1 MARVV
6 CSFVDFLFLHF
17 CFFINHHIIS
27 KLEDE
32 RVNTQHI
39 NPYTDKQN
47 ILQNCPPKKS
57 ISRYTL
63 ARSCAYK
70 YHRDDRSPISVC
82 SGSIQREREMHF
94 CAFLLVWQWLYGMD
108 IINTCMELYIYISF
122 TVVCTRTNLIN
133 KYSIC
138 LNIFYSNDVKILLY
152 IRI

>member
-82 SGSIQREREMHF
+82 SGSIQREREKYAIQQDTSISVPSCWF
-94 CAFLLVWQWLYGMD
+94 GNGFNCGCRWWYLLPDWFYGMD
-108 IINTCMELYIYISF
+108 IINTCMELYIYIFHS
-122 TVVCTRTNLIN
+122 
-133 KYSIC
+133 
-138 LNIFYSNDVKILLY
+138 LLY
-152 IRI
+152 VHVRI